1 MGHFAMTPLPP
12 TYDIT
17 KSYEEN
23 LSAGPV
29 YTGAIPPAPAA
40 RKTYPFMGYEL
51 ASPIGVPAG
60 PLLDAAYVSL
70 YARLG
75 WDVPVYKTVRSIA
88 RASHP
93 VPNCLFI
100 ATDMLSEADAHTVRK
115 VAPAPRSVA
124 NLTITNSFGMPSKA
138 PSDWQADV
146 RRASEAMQPGQLLVV
161 SVVGTPGA
169 EGRGLED
176 DFAHTAAL
184 AKVAGARVIEA
195 NFSCPNVASAEG
207 ELFRDARTSSSI
219 VRKIKEEIGDI
230 PLIIKIGALPED
242 HLAAVVEA
250 CLPFLDGVAAINTV
264 PLSIVDATGRQALP
278 GNGRLKSGV
287 CGAAIGK
294 VATEM
299 TGRLLRIRDR
309 LSATYSVVSVG
320 GVMTEEDIDH
330 RLAMGADLVMTA
342 TAAMWDP
349 LLASRWKSRQG

>member
-1 MGHFAMTPLPP
+1 MTLLPP
-12 TYDIT
+12 TYDIG

-29 YTGAIPPAPAA
+29 YTGAIPPMPATG
-40 RKTYPFMGYEL
+40 KTWSFLGFDL
-51 ASPIGVPAG
+51 SSPIGVPAG
-60 PLLDAAYVSL
+60 PLLNAAYVEL

-100 ATDMLSEADAHTVRK
+100 ATDMLAEADAHTTRT
-115 VAPAPRSVA
+115 VAPAPQSVEG
-124 NLTITNSFGMPSKA
+124 LTITNSFGMPSMA
-138 PSDWQADV
+138 PADWQADV
-146 RRASEAMQPGQLLVV
+146 RRATEAMRPGQLMIV
-161 SVVGTPGA
+161 SIVGTPGA
-169 EGRGLED
+169 DGRGLED

-184 AKVAGARVIEA
+184 AKAAGARVIEA

-207 ELFRDARTSSSI
+207 ELFRDARTSASI
-219 VRKIKEEIGDI
+219 VRKIKERIGDT

-242 HLAAVVEA
+242 RLAAVIEA
-250 CLPFLDGVAAINTV
+250 CLPFIDGVAAINTV
-264 PLSIVDATGRQALP
+264 PLSIVDADGRQALP

-287 CGAAIGK
+287 CGAAIAG

-299 TGRLLRIRDR
+299 TARLLTIRDR
-309 LSATYSVVSVG
+309 LKATFAVVSVG
-320 GVMTEEDIDH
+320 GVMTEGDIDH
-330 RLAMGADLVMTA
+330 RLAMGADLVMSA

-349 LLASRWKSRQG
+349 LLAARWKSRQG

>member
-1 MGHFAMTPLPP
+1 MALLPP

-29 YTGAIPPAPAA
+29 YAGAIPPAPASG
-40 RKTYPFMGYEL
+40 KTYPFMGFEL

-100 ATDMLSEADAHTVRK
+100 STDTLSEADAHTVRTI
-115 VAPAPRSVA
+115 APAPQSVA
-124 NLTITNSFGMPSKA
+124 DLTITNSFGMPSKA
-138 PSDWQADV
+138 PVDWQADV

-169 EGRGLED
+169 EGRSLED

-184 AKVAGARVIEA
+184 AKAAGARVIEA

-207 ELFRDARTSSSI
+207 ELFRDARTSASI
-219 VRKIKEEIGDI
+219 VRKIKEEIGDT

-242 HLAAVVEA
+242 HLATVVEA

-264 PLSIVDATGRQALP
+264 PLSIVDAVGHQALP
-278 GNGRLKSGV
+278 GAGRLKSGV

-299 TGRLLRIRDR
+299 TARLLRIRDR

-320 GVMTEEDIDH
+320 GVMTVEDIDS
-330 RLAMGADLVMTA
+330 RLAMGADLVMAA

-349 LLASRWKSRQG
+349 LLARRWKDGRG